1 VPLRSRF
8 AKAPL
13 DIRDTLAPI
22 PPSPPRAAPLIGQYR
37 DRLLPLG
44 RRLEKLE
51 TGSYHF
57 ASHSEE
63 PRPPGTRTR
72 PKLRA
77 VSETAGQI
85 SRRERRA
92 ARNFPVPQAAP
103 DATAISRDRHAC
115 RGNARIKAGERARI
129 DRLGLSYAE
138 AARRLGL
145 TPDGLQKKMRGDRP
159 IGRQTEIILDLMD
172 ELRRLQNSRGQSK
185 PPVDRQQRRDR
196 RLAQYLYPSPPRRK

>member
-1 VPLRSRF
+1 MPRTPRSLARQ
-8 AKAPL
+8 AREPAPNC
-13 DIRDTLAPI
+13 A
-22 PPSPPRAAPLIGQYR
+22 Q
-37 DRLLPLG
+37 
-44 RRLEKLE
+44 
-51 TGSYHF
+51 F
-57 ASHSEE
+57 
-63 PRPPGTRTR
+63 PRPPVKFREGSGARPGISPYRRT
-72 PKLRA
+72 
-77 VSETAGQI
+77 
-85 SRRERRA
+85 
-92 ARNFPVPQAAP
+92 AP